1 MSITWN
7 SKIHFKPNYK
17 QDHKI
22 FSGGG
27 NFVIAFKH
35 FKGIDNFLDIRTKPV
50 MDILL

>member
-22 FSGGG
+22 FWGE
-27 NFVIAFKH
+27 
-35 FKGIDNFLDIRTKPV
+35 GISSFLRS
-50 MDILL
+50 ILRE